1 MGEHLLFPAE
11 RTFHLSL
18 FTFSPWSGGKSRALP
33 IASWIL
39 NSGSSLLLR
48 RSLRYCLVANQG
60 VFPVA
65 GSVLC
70 VESPPM
76 FMKRTPILIAVLA
89 LSSGVYAEDAKP
101 SPSPAASQASPS
113 TAFKDEKDKLSYT
126 IGVDIGKTLQ
136 RIPGELNQTALTQG
150 ITDVL
155 GNKPKAL
162 SDAELQQVMQAFQQ
176 KLSQQREEAMA
187 QKQQDMKS
195 SAETNKVAGKKF
207 LDSNSKQ
214 PGITTLADGLQY
226 KVVKNGSGEKPKDTD
241 VVEVNYRGT
250 LIDGKEFDSSAKNGG
265 PVSFPVNEVI
275 KGWSEALKL
284 MPVGSKW
291 QLYLPAELAYGDEGE
306 GDDIAPGSTL
316 VFEVELLGIKKDA
329 KENNPAQQAATP
341 KAQ

>member
-1 MGEHLLFPAE
+1 
-11 RTFHLSL
+11 
-18 FTFSPWSGGKSRALP
+18 
-33 IASWIL
+33 
-39 NSGSSLLLR
+39 
-48 RSLRYCLVANQG
+48 
-60 VFPVA
+60 
-65 GSVLC
+65 
-70 VESPPM
+70 M

-89 LSSGVYAEDAKP
+89 LASGVYAEDAKP
-101 SPSPAASQASPS
+101 SPSPAGGQASPS
-113 TAFKDEKDKLSYT
+113 SAFKDEKDKLSYT

-136 RIPGELNQTALTQG
+136 RIPAELNQSALTQG

-162 SDAELQQVMQAFQQ
+162 TDAELQQVMQAFQQ
-176 KLSQQREEAMA
+176 KLAQQREEQMV
-187 QKQQDMKS
+187 QKQKD
-195 SAETNKVAGKKF
+195 NKVTAEKNKAEGKKF

-214 PGITTLADGLQY
+214 PGVTTLADGLQY
-226 KVVKNGSGEKPKDTD
+226 KVVKSGSGDKPKDTD

-291 QLYLPAELAYGDEGE
+291 QLYLPPELAYGDEGE

-316 VFEVELLGIKKDA
+316 VFEVELLGIKKD
-329 KENNPAQQAATP
+329 NNQAPNQAPAQGSPKSQYGLIAA
-341 KAQ
+341 KNLA

>member
-1 MGEHLLFPAE
+1 
-11 RTFHLSL
+11 
-18 FTFSPWSGGKSRALP
+18 
-33 IASWIL
+33 
-39 NSGSSLLLR
+39 
-48 RSLRYCLVANQG
+48 
-60 VFPVA
+60 
-65 GSVLC
+65 
-70 VESPPM
+70 M
-76 FMKRTPILIAVLA
+76 FMKRTPIIIAVLA
-89 LSSGVYAEDAKP
+89 LASGVYAEDAKP
-101 SPSPAASQASPS
+101 SPSPDGSPQASPS
-113 TAFKDEKDKLSYT
+113 SAFKDDKDKLSYT

-136 RIPGELNQTALTQG
+136 RIPAELNQTALTQG

-162 SDAELQQVMQAFQQ
+162 SDAELQQVMQSFQQ
-176 KLSQQREEAMA
+176 KLSQQREEAMV
-187 QKQQDMKS
+187 QKQQDMKA
-195 SAETNKVAGKKF
+195 SAEKNKAAGKKF

-214 PGITTLADGLQY
+214 PGVTTLADGLQY
-226 KVVKNGSGEKPKDTD
+226 KVVKNGNGDKPKDTD

-306 GDDIAPGSTL
+306 GDDIQPGSTL
-316 VFEVELLGIKKDA
+316 VFEVELLGIKKDN
-329 KENNPAQQAATP
+329 KENSPAQQAATP

>member
-1 MGEHLLFPAE
+1 
-11 RTFHLSL
+11 
-18 FTFSPWSGGKSRALP
+18 
-33 IASWIL
+33 
-39 NSGSSLLLR
+39 
-48 RSLRYCLVANQG
+48 
-60 VFPVA
+60 
-65 GSVLC
+65 
-70 VESPPM
+70 M

-89 LSSGVYAEDAKP
+89 LASGVYAEDAKP
-101 SPSPAASQASPS
+101 SPSPAGSQAPS
-113 TAFKDEKDKLSYT
+113 SSAFKDEKDKLSYT

-136 RIPGELNQTALTQG
+136 RIPAELNQSALTQG

-162 SDAELQQVMQAFQQ
+162 TDSELQQVMQAFQQ
-176 KLSQQREEAMA
+176 KLAQQREEQMV
-187 QKQQDMKS
+187 QKQQDMKVT
-195 SAETNKVAGKKF
+195 AEKNKAEGKKF
-207 LDSNSKQ
+207 LDTNSKQ
-214 PGITTLADGLQY
+214 PGVTTLADGLQY

-291 QLYLPAELAYGDEGE
+291 QLYLPPELAYGDEGE
-306 GDDIAPGSTL
+306 GDDIEPGSTL
-316 VFEVELLGIKKDA
+316 VFEVELLGIKKD
-329 KENNPAQQAATP
+329 NNQAPNQAPQGTP

>member
-1 MGEHLLFPAE
+1 
-11 RTFHLSL
+11 
-18 FTFSPWSGGKSRALP
+18 
-33 IASWIL
+33 
-39 NSGSSLLLR
+39 
-48 RSLRYCLVANQG
+48 
-60 VFPVA
+60 
-65 GSVLC
+65 
-70 VESPPM
+70 M
-76 FMKRTPILIAVLA
+76 FMKRTPLLIAALA
-89 LSSGVYAEDAKP
+89 LASGVYAEDAKP
-101 SPSPAASQASPS
+101 SPSPAGSQAAPS
-113 TAFKDEKDKLSYT
+113 SGSAFKDEKDKLSYT

-136 RIPGELNQTALTQG
+136 RIPAELNQSALTQG

-162 SDAELQQVMQAFQQ
+162 TDAELQQVMQAFQQ
-176 KLSQQREEAMA
+176 KLAQQREEQMV
-187 QKQQDMKS
+187 QKQQD
-195 SAETNKVAGKKF
+195 NKVTAEKNKTEGKKF

-214 PGITTLADGLQY
+214 PGVTTLADGLQY

-291 QLYLPAELAYGDEGE
+291 QLYLPPELAYGDEGE

-316 VFEVELLGIKKDA
+316 VFEVELLGIKK
-329 KENNPAQQAATP
+329 ENNQAPNQAPAQATP
-341 KAQ
+341 KSE

>member
-1 MGEHLLFPAE
+1 
-11 RTFHLSL
+11 
-18 FTFSPWSGGKSRALP
+18 
-33 IASWIL
+33 
-39 NSGSSLLLR
+39 
-48 RSLRYCLVANQG
+48 
-60 VFPVA
+60 
-65 GSVLC
+65 
-70 VESPPM
+70 M
-76 FMKRTPILIAVLA
+76 FMKRTPILIAALA
-89 LSSGVYAEDAKP
+89 LASGVYAEDAKP
-101 SPSPAASQASPS
+101 SPSPAGGQASPS
-113 TAFKDEKDKLSYT
+113 SAFKDEKDKLSYT

-136 RIPGELNQTALTQG
+136 RIPAELNQSALTQG

-162 SDAELQQVMQAFQQ
+162 TDAELQQVMQAFQQ
-176 KLSQQREEAMA
+176 KLAQQREEQMV
-187 QKQQDMKS
+187 QKQQDMKVT
-195 SAETNKVAGKKF
+195 AEKNKTEGKKF

-214 PGITTLADGLQY
+214 PGVTTLADGLQY

-291 QLYLPAELAYGDEGE
+291 QLYLPPELAYGDEGE

-316 VFEVELLGIKKDA
+316 VFEVELLGIKKD
-329 KENNPAQQAATP
+329 NNQAPNQAPAQGSP
-341 KAQ
+341 KSQ